1 MIMYC
6 SRISVGEKKRHHAE
20 ERREWS
26 RQYRAAH
33 AEEYK
38 ERSHKYYEEHKDEL
52 NQKRRQKRAEENEL
66 SKTDPEVAAKRE
78 ERLAKQREYNRRYR
92 EKKRAEKAEAKAQT
106 DLVFDLHGIIFTEGC
121 FSPVFP
127 EERRFFPRWETIC
140 RQLISSRSNS
150 ESPFSKKVSIMDL

>member
-1 MIMYC
+1 MHREETIIRSIKKNSRNGTVSIMLNTLK
-6 SRISVGEKKRHHAE
+6 SIGSGPANTAPHMLKSAG
-20 ERREWS
+20 
-26 RQYRAAH
+26 
-33 AEEYK
+33 

-106 DLVFDLHGIIFTEGC
+106 ESGI
-121 FSPVFP
+121 
-127 EERRFFPRWETIC
+127 
-140 RQLISSRSNS
+140 
-150 ESPFSKKVSIMDL
+150 